1 MIAGDTVV
9 NFSLISFLGKK
20 LEKNLANHAGRLNNQ
35 NPLRFSQF
43 RPNLRAR
50 ARGAW
55 QTME

>member
-1 MIAGDTVV
+1 MIAGDTEV
-9 NFSLISFLGKK
+9 NFSLISFLVKK
-20 LEKNLANHAGRLNNQ
+20 LEKNLANHAGRLNQ

-50 ARGAW
+50 ARGVW